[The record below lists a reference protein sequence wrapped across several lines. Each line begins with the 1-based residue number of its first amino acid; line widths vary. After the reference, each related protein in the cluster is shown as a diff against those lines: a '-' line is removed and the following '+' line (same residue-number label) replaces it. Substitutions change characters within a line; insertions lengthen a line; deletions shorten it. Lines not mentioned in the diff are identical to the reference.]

1 MDIKNLIS
9 SIIKIKLI
17 RNKTSESSG
26 APAVIKSAG
35 IFGGAFKLRAA
46 VFAIA
51 ASVLLSAS
59 SLLAA
64 MTACQHCKKQV
75 DEVNTVC
82 PYCLGDLRVPAAED
96 PAAPDK
102 KKRDNK
108 KGAKIVNFNAA
119 ADEIENAMRDGKAAK
134 PLVTEQQVKVYL
146 EGVILKHF
154 HNNFAGQKITLEKIK
169 RDESDPSLFKIVGT
183 AYSSANRPLNT
194 VAKFI
199 ETLIDAFP
207 IYRADLNHAAK
218 VDIDN
223 PTLVNY
229 TITLKIDPADKSFS
243 SSPAASQPLDFTFVV
258 PPSKSETVNVK
269 ILKINADSNSVLYD
283 MRNKAGDKVTLNLI
297 AEGGMKVVV
306 MIDDKKVYEKNY

>member
-1 MDIKNLIS
+1 MDIKKITS
-9 SIIKIKLI
+9 SIIKIKI
-17 RNKTSESSG
+17 IPDKFDEIIPGAAAVRNGRIS
-26 APAVIKSAG
+26 
-35 IFGGAFKLRAA
+35 GGAFKLCAF
-46 VFAIA
+46 VFVVL
-51 ASVLLSAS
+51 ASVLFFTS
-59 SLLAA
+59 SVFAA
-64 MTACQHCKKQV
+64 MIACQHCKKQV

-82 PYCLGDLRVPAAED
+82 PYCLGDLSVPVVEAQQPAE
-96 PAAPDK
+96 K
-102 KKRDNK
+102 KNKENK
-108 KGAKIVNFNAA
+108 KGAKIVNINNA
-119 ADEIENAMRDGKAAK
+119 ADEAENALRDGKAVK
-134 PLVTEQQVKVYL
+134 PLVTEQQVKLYL
-146 EGVILKHF
+146 EGVILKYF
-154 HNNFAGQKITLEKIK
+154 HNNFSGQKITIEKIR
-169 RDESDPSLFKIVGT
+169 RDDSDPSLFKVVGT

-243 SSPAASQPLDFTFVV
+243 NSSAASQPLDFTFVV

-269 ILKINADSNSVLYD
+269 ILKINADSDSVLYN
-283 MRNKAGDKVTLNLI
+283 MSNKAGDKVTLNLI
-297 AEGGMKVVV
+297 AEGGMKIVV